1 MSTQKKILLAIIS
14 LVSITMLI
22 GIIAYYIE
30 TQNEQELLQLKEN
43 ELIEVTKLALEDE
56 ELKIY
61 NTLFDYTYWD
71 DFLTFVEKP
80 DSTWAED
87 NIQTILTSFNLDAAW
102 MFNLDH
108 QLVYKP
114 TINLIEDAVF
124 QKKFFEDLYKNRF
137 VKFYT
142 FEGNQAVLYYGATI
156 HGTQDAE
163 RITEPGGFFLLA
175 KILDDAVIHR
185 FQKLTGSKVIIQ
197 KELQSMKVEKDNPTV
212 TSVIPLKNFDQAD
225 SAYLV
230 FEKPQPSIAFL
241 KRSTNKNFWLFST
254 SILLLY
260 LVISILINRLVI
272 RPLKLTGIIIKQED
286 TTKIE
291 RLKRKSTDFHLIG
304 NLIETSINQ
313 KKELEKTMQLARQSD
328 RLKTAFLNNIS
339 HEVRTP
345 LNGIIG
351 ASILL
356 SDPDVGIEE
365 KQHMGDLINLSTQRL
380 IRTITEYMDIS
391 LLNSDGMPFYP
402 KIFDVIELI
411 KKLKHDFEL
420 ECQIKELQFNTKL
433 EGLSSPE
440 KIFNDNDLLDKI
452 LRHLLDN
459 AVKFTSKGYVNFSV
473 SKADHQIIF
482 KVEDSGIGI
491 EESFRDKLFSVF
503 EQEDS
508 SNIRRYDGSGLGLA
522 IVQQCSKLIGAK
534 IDFESKKDKGSI
546 FILTLPTNI

>member
-14 LVSITMLI
+14 LASITLI
-22 GIIAYYIE
+22 IGAIAYYIE
-30 TQNEQELLQLKEN
+30 MRNEQELLQLKEN
-43 ELIEVTKLALEDE
+43 ELIEVTRLVLEDE

-71 DFLTFVEKP
+71 DMLTFVEKP
-80 DSTWAED
+80 DLIWAEE
-87 NIQTILTSFNLDAAW
+87 NIQTILASFDLDAAW
-102 MFNLDH
+102 TFNPNH

-114 TINLIEDAVF
+114 ETNQIEDAVF
-124 QKKFFEDLYKNRF
+124 QKQLFEDLYKNRF
-137 VKFYT
+137 TMFYA
-142 FEGNQAVLYYGATI
+142 FQSNQVVLYYGATI
-156 HGTQDAE
+156 HGTQDPQ
-163 RITEPGGFFLLA
+163 RISEPGGFFLLA
-175 KILDDAVIHR
+175 KILDDEVIHR
-185 FQKLTGSKVIIQ
+185 FQRLTGSMVSIQ
-197 KELQSMKVEKDNPTV
+197 QELQPLGAIKGNPTV
-212 TSVIPLKNFDQAD
+212 SSVIPLKSFDQSV
-225 SAYLV
+225 SAYLI
-230 FEKPQPSIAFL
+230 FNKPQPSIAFL
-241 KRSTNKNFWLFST
+241 KRSTTKNFWLFSL
-254 SILLLY
+254 SISLLY
-260 LVISILINRLVI
+260 LLISILINRLVI
-272 RPLKLTGIIIKQED
+272 KPLKLTGMIIKQED

-291 RLKRKSTDFHLIG
+291 LLKSKSTDFNLIG

-365 KQHMGDLINLSTQRL
+365 KQHMGDLISLSTQRL

-391 LLNSDGMPFYP
+391 LLNSEGMPFYP
-402 KIFDVIELI
+402 KIFDLIELI
-411 KKLKHDFEL
+411 QKLNHDFEL
-420 ECQIKELQFNTKL
+420 ECKVKELQFNTKL
-433 EGLSSPE
+433 EGLSNPE
-440 KIFNDNDLLDKI
+440 RVFNDKDLLDKI

-459 AVKFTSKGYVNFSV
+459 AIKFTSKGFVNFTV
-473 SKADHQIIF
+473 TKADHHIIF

-491 EESFRDKLFSVF
+491 EESFHDKLFSVF

-522 IVQQCSKLIGAK
+522 IVHQCSKLIGAK
-534 IDFESKKDKGSI
+534 IDFESKKETGST
-546 FILTLPTNI
+546 FTLTLPTNI